1 MYTFLL
7 VIHMLIAISLV
18 GVVLLQRSEGGAL
31 GIGGSLSGMM
41 TARGTANLLTRTTII
56 LATCFMIMSIIL
68 AFFSDRYTPR
78 SLIDSIVPE
87 EQESTAAPPIESSN
101 ESSTDE
107 TDGTADGPSTNVP
120 ADSADEQS
128 TNVPADSADR
138 PSTNVPDDSADR
150 PIDE

>member
-7 VIHMLIAISLV
+7 VIHMLIAISLI
-18 GVVLLQRSEGGAL
+18 GIVLLQRSEGGAL

-41 TARGTANLLTRTTII
+41 TARGTTNLLTRTTII

-78 SLIDSIVPE
+78 SIIDTIVPE
-87 EQESTAAPPIESSN
+87 EQDIIDVPIDSPDVPSTNIP
-101 ESSTDE
+101 
-107 TDGTADGPSTNVP
+107 ADSPDVPSTNVP
-120 ADSADEQS
+120 ADSADESSTDETDGSADESS
-128 TNVPADSADR
+128 TNETDGSAG
-138 PSTNVPDDSADR
+138 R